1 MSTTATQAFAGGS
14 AAADNR
20 TAEQRVEGAMS
31 AFAKHFGATVAWNME
46 SCIHCGMCADACHF
60 YIATEDPKYTPIWKA
75 ELFKRA
81 YRRESGAFAPVFK
94 LLGLKKKVELKDLE
108 EWQELLFDSCN
119 LCGRCS
125 LICPM
130 GLEVAELIEIGRRG
144 MYEAGLAPKAL
155 AERAALQAQTGAP
168 EAVEKP
174 YAELLKEIGI
184 KHDVPITLD
193 KSKAEIMVCAPRNDL
208 NRNPEAVVAM
218 VRILNQLGAD
228 YTFRSDAIVAENY
241 GYYAGSSGLQKTI
254 AKRVVDQAKK
264 IGASLVLVPECG
276 HAYYTLRWQAAELM
290 GETLPFKVL
299 HVSEYLA
306 DQVVAGKLKL
316 NQIDGTP
323 TAFHDPCQLVR
334 KGGVMDAPRT
344 LMAALGVNLKEMY
357 NHQGYSFCCAG
368 GGGMNDI
375 ERSRPLRLKA
385 QEIKLREVDDTGAR
399 RFLTSC
405 SDCRVAFDDAGE
417 HFNWDKKTESLVQ
430 LVADNIKE

>member
-1 MSTTATQAFAGGS
+1 MSTTATEAFAPTG
-14 AAADNR
+14 ANPDNR
-20 TAEQRVEGAMS
+20 TGQQRVEAAMQS
-31 AFAKHFGATVAWNME
+31 FAKDFGATVALNME
-46 SCIHCGMCADACHF
+46 SCIHCGMCADACHY

-75 ELFKRA
+75 EIFKRA
-81 YRRESGAFAPVFK
+81 FRRESGAFAPFFK
-94 LLGLKKKVELKDLE
+94 LLGLKKKVTAEDLE
-108 EWQELLFDSCN
+108 EWQELLYDSCN

-144 MYEAGLAPKAL
+144 MADAGLAPPAL
-155 AERAALQAQTGAP
+155 AERARLQAETGVP
-168 EAVEKP
+168 EATDKP
-174 YAELLKEIGI
+174 YAELLKEIGEKFGVDI
-184 KHDVPITLD
+184 PLD
-193 KSKAEIMVCAPRNDL
+193 KSKAAIMVCAPRNDL
-208 NRNPEAVVAM
+208 NRNPSAVAAM
-218 VRILNQLGAD
+218 AGILNKLGAD

-241 GYYAGSSGLQKTI
+241 GYYAGSRSLQKKI

-264 IGASLVLVPECG
+264 IGASLLLVPECG
-276 HAYYTLRWQAAELM
+276 HAYYSLRWQAAELL
-290 GETLPFKVL
+290 GETLPFKVR
-299 HVSEYLA
+299 HVTEYLA
-306 DQVVAGKLKL
+306 EQVAEGKLKL
-316 NQIDGTP
+316 NKVDGLP

-344 LMAALGVNLKEMY
+344 LMEALGVNLKEMY

-368 GGGMNDI
+368 GGGTNDI

-385 QEIKLREVDDTGAR
+385 QEIKLREVDDTGAK

-417 HFNWDKKTESLVQ
+417 HFNWDKKTESLVE